1 MSPNADAAG
10 LTDTLNKMG
19 RKVVR
24 NANTVWGLMLDHFAD
39 QHAKAVA
46 GMRIDPEGGVA
57 RTPEGIVVTS
67 KELVMKVLL
76 NADGNYTIEG
86 YQPRMTESIGVIYL
100 GMDWGPEYERQST
113 PANAAIGRVT
123 RREAFDRALTETR
136 ATLATVP
143 ATDGIIDIQA
153 VSDVVFAK
161 LCNHWFDI
169 PDGKY
174 VMPGGFRIS
183 NLLPPGVCPG
193 DYSPPSGY
201 IVHPDP
207 DFLLTFIGQRT
218 GQILRESVNKYVAE
232 KRAAGELPAGALSR
246 AFFEE
251 FPNPED
257 NDLLARTIVGVMM
270 GALPTINGNLVT
282 IVKTWQ
288 RTATLLALQAKLKA
302 NSQTDE
308 FAKAHE
314 VIEPP
319 MRETMQMTPTPDW
332 LWRLAAKEHTLG
344 TVNPVQIHPGDKIYL
359 SIAQATQE
367 DLRNGGN
374 DVCPLFGGDRS
385 KQPHPTHACPGFE
398 MGFGILLGIVYGV
411 VDFDPKAAR
420 P

>member
-1 MSPNADAAG
+1 MSPNADAPG
-10 LTDTLNKMG
+10 LAETLNKLG

-24 NANTVWGLMLDHFAD
+24 DTNTVWGLMLDHFAD
-39 QHAKAVA
+39 KHAEAVA
-46 GMRIDPEGGVA
+46 GMRVNPEGGVA
-57 RTPEGIVVTS
+57 RTPEGVVVTS
-67 KELVMKVLL
+67 KEMVMKVLL

-86 YQPRMTESIGVIYL
+86 YQPRMQESIGVIYL

-123 RREAFDRALTETR
+123 RKEAFDRALFETR
-136 ATLATVP
+136 AALATVP
-143 ATDGIIDIQA
+143 APDGIIDIQA

-169 PDGKY
+169 PDGKH

-183 NLLPPGVCPG
+183 SLLPPGVCPG
-193 DYSPPSGY
+193 DYTPPSGY

-302 NSQTDE
+302 SSQTDE

-314 VIEPP
+314 VIEPS

-332 LWRLAAKEHTLG
+332 LWRLAVKEHTLG
-344 TVNPVQIHPGDKIYL
+344 TVNPVQVHPGDKIYL
-359 SIAQATQE
+359 SIVQATQE
-367 DLRNGGN
+367 DLRAGKN
-374 DVCPLFGGDRS
+374 DVCPLVGGDRS

-411 VDFDPKAAR
+411 VDFDPKGR
-420 P
+420 